1 LTSARD
7 QQIRALYGAALERRP
22 EERAAFVE
30 AVTGGDAELRGA
42 VEQLLSRHPA
52 TAVGATD
59 AASGDV
65 APDVPTGTMLGHYR
79 IDGVLGSG
87 GMGIVYRATDTKLGR
102 RVAIKFLSVPVA
114 DVEARRRFRREAE
127 TASALNHPHIV
138 TVYDVGE
145 HEGRQFI
152 VSELVDG
159 GTLEDWAATA
169 KHSWRQCTELLTGV
183 ADALAAAHA
192 AGVLHRDVK
201 PGNIL
206 IDANGYAKLADF
218 GLAKLFGVAAERSDS
233 TRTRLGVV
241 VGTVAYMSPEQAA
254 GQPLDARSDVFSFG
268 IVLYELLA
276 GRRPFDGANDLDVS
290 TAIAH
295 AAAPPLPGTVP
306 ELLRFAVD
314 KALEKEPADRYQTMQ
329 DLVADLR
336 RATRKSGVGAAI
348 APPAPPRRTPWPWLG
363 GGAIGIALT
372 GAIAVGASHW
382 LQTPAAPIARVQF
395 TIAAP
400 GYQLRGLAV
409 SPDGKQIAFTR
420 TVNGTR
426 QVWLRP
432 IDGLE
437 AHPLA
442 GTENASDTFW
452 SPDSRY
458 IAFAADGKLKKL
470 DVSGGAALTIVDPL
484 TMNGGTWGRDGT
496 ILYNQTYSVLGLV
509 SDSGRSGTWPPNAQP
524 NDGPRVLPHML
535 PDGDHLLYVSPW
547 PTLLSPGRALFVGSL
562 SKGDSRRLADLSVGD
577 PVIPSSATNTTIAY
591 ANGFLLYLLVG
602 NGGTLF
608 ALPFDADAVAVRGP
622 PVPVAERVAEFSVSA
637 TGVLAYYEL
646 PPGLAPGGDAV
657 PRAARRL
664 VWLDR
669 RGERVG
675 QIDTP
680 ESYNAPV
687 LAADGRRVALGAPFE
702 NRLPDVWTIDAERGT
717 RLRVTLDDA
726 VDSDPVWSRDGTRL
740 VFTSGRKGLAGL
752 PSALYE
758 HAANG
763 TGGDRLLFAGD
774 SGELVL
780 PFDWSADGRLVVFGR
795 GRFVNLRDQFDLWTL
810 DLTGEPVARPLLES
824 RSRKGPARVSP
835 NGRWIAYLTN
845 ESGADEVVVQ
855 PFPDVG
861 GGKWQVST
869 HGGSEPK
876 WRADG
881 RELFYLAPNGDLMAV
896 DVDTTGT
903 TFTSG
908 APRRLFATGIIPDD
922 IRFAAT
928 SRLDYYYDAAPD
940 GEKFLINERVPA
952 EAGAPGR
959 GDAQEPAERPIK
971 VIVNWAA
978 GLRR

>member
-30 AVTGGDAELRGA
+30 AVTGGDAELRQA
-42 VEQLLSRHPA
+42 VDRLLSRHSA
-52 TAVGATD
+52 TAMGMTD
-59 AASGDV
+59 SASGGV
-65 APDVPTGTMLGHYR
+65 APDVPTGTLLGHYR

-87 GMGIVYRATDTKLGR
+87 GMGIVYRAIDTKLGR
-102 RVAIKFLSVPVA
+102 PVAIKFLSVAVA
-114 DVEARRRFRREAE
+114 DAEARRRFRQEAE

-145 HEGRQFI
+145 HEGREYI
-152 VSELVDG
+152 VSELVEG
-159 GTLEDWAATA
+159 GTLEDWTSAA
-169 KHSWRQCTELLTGV
+169 KRSWRQCTEILTGV

-201 PGNIL
+201 PSNIL

-218 GLAKLFGVAAERSDS
+218 GLAKLFGAGAAHSDS
-233 TRTRLGVV
+233 TRTRLGAV

-254 GQPLDARSDVFSFG
+254 GQPLDARGDVFSFG

-276 GRRPFDGANDLDVS
+276 GRRPFDGKNDLEIS

-295 AAAPPLPGTVP
+295 AAAPPLPDTVP

-336 RATRKSGVGAAI
+336 RATRKSGASTAM
-348 APPAPPRRTPWPWLG
+348 APPIPRPTGRWPWLG
-363 GGAIGIALT
+363 GAAIGVAVA
-372 GAIAVGASHW
+372 GAIAVGVAHLRRAPPAS
-382 LQTPAAPIARVQF
+382 AARVQF

-420 TVNGTR
+420 TANGTR
-426 QVWLRP
+426 QIWLRP

-442 GTENASDTFW
+442 GTENAGYTFW
-452 SPDSRY
+452 SADSRY

-484 TMNGGTWGRDGT
+484 TMNGGTWGSDGT
-496 ILYNQTYSVLGLV
+496 ILYNQTYSVFGLV
-509 SDSGRSGTWPPNAQP
+509 SGSGRTGTWPPNAQP

-535 PDGDHLLYVSPW
+535 PDGDHVLYVSPW

-577 PVIPSSATNTTIAY
+577 PVIPSRATNTTIAY

-608 ALPFDADAVAVRGP
+608 ALPFDAEAVAVRGA

-646 PPGLAPGGDAV
+646 PPGLAPGGDLG
-657 PRAARRL
+657 PRVTRRL

-680 ESYNAPV
+680 ENYNAPV
-687 LAADGRRVALGAPFE
+687 LAADGRRVALAAPFE
-702 NRLPDVWTIDAERGT
+702 NRLDDVWTIDAERGT
-717 RLRVTLDDA
+717 RVRVTLDDA
-726 VDSDPVWSRDGTRL
+726 ADEDPVWSRDGTRL
-740 VFTSGRKGLAGL
+740 AFASGRNGL
-752 PSALYE
+752 PRLASALYE
-758 HAANG
+758 RAADG
-763 TGGDRLLFAGD
+763 TGADRLLFAGD
-774 SGELVL
+774 SGELVV
-780 PFDWSADGRLVVFGR
+780 PFDWSADGRLLVFGR
-795 GRFVNLRDQFDLWTL
+795 GRFVNRDQFDLWTL
-810 DLTGEPVARPLLES
+810 DLTGEPIARPLLES
-824 RSRKGPARVSP
+824 RSRKGAARLSP
-835 NGRWIAYLTN
+835 NGRWIAYLTS
-845 ESGADEVVVQ
+845 ESGAEEIVVQ
-855 PFPDVG
+855 PFPGVG
-861 GGKWQVST
+861 GGRWQVST

-881 RELFYLAPNGDLMAV
+881 REMFYLAPSGDLMAV
-896 DVDTTGT
+896 DVDTTGP

-908 APRRLFATGIIPDD
+908 APRRLFSTGLTPAD
-922 IRFAAT
+922 IQFVAM
-928 SRLDYYYDAAPD
+928 SRHYDVAPD
-940 GEKFLINERVPA
+940 GDKFLINERVPA
-952 EAGAPGR
+952 EAGAPES
-959 GDAQEPAERPIK
+959 GDAEAPAEGPIK
-971 VIVNWAA
+971 VILNWTA
-978 GLRR
+978 GLNR